1 MKKRFADSLDWTD
14 ESTDCEV
21 FHWYWKIYLSRFSST
36 IFFFL
41 ERCSLPLT
49 NSGHN
54 MSSYMFMSLFNMIL
68 CGVCIIL
75 IIAVQFLLSEVSAKD
90 LENPLFVSATVLP
103 CFRLNIEINSNKR
116 SSLNHWQDQLSNLTS
131 AKSHVDVRCRT
142 LKYLRRN
149 FHSPEDKI
157 MCIAIVVF
165 LDGCESVLFLQLSS

>member
-1 MKKRFADSLDWTD
+1 MKKRFADSLDWTV
-14 ESTDCEV
+14 ESTDYEV

-41 ERCSLPLT
+41 EQCSLPLT

-90 LENPLFVSATVLP
+90 LENPLFVSATVCRPFEILHDLRHIFMISVQLLGFFCCLFFAFFLGVKYASIRP
-103 CFRLNIEINSNKR
+103 SHRLW
-116 SSLNHWQDQLSNLTS
+116 SSSI
-131 AKSHVDVRCRT
+131 
-142 LKYLRRN
+142 LR
-149 FHSPEDKI
+149 
-157 MCIAIVVF
+157 
-165 LDGCESVLFLQLSS
+165 